1 MQEINKQDINNFID
15 SMKDDMIKSVQELVK
30 IKSVKDKPQLGAPFG
45 EGPAMALAKALKIAE
60 TLGFRT
66 ANIDNYVGYAEYGT
80 GEKTIAV
87 LGHVDVVPEGT
98 GWEYPP
104 YAAEI
109 HDGKIYG
116 RGSTDDKG
124 PIVAALYGLKALK
137 EAGLKPLHRIRIFFG
152 TDEESGS
159 KDMEYYLEH
168 AGEVP
173 VAGFTPD
180 AMYPLIRSEKGI
192 IMFNA
197 IKEFKRK
204 PSNIIVKYIHGGEA
218 ANAVPD
224 HCECALAVENDNL
237 KKSIVKKFNDFVK
250 EKKYQMELEEKNNML
265 ILKSKGIA
273 AHAMEPE
280 KGENAIMQLIV
291 FLDEVGLDNSD
302 VGDYVHFFTKNIGM
316 ETDGNSLGIKCMD
329 DTGELSLNVGVI
341 DLNEGKGLVSV
352 NPRYPCTF
360 KGADVMKKI
369 EEKARDAGIKIEI
382 LMGQP
387 PLYFPIDHPLV
398 KILMKVFEEQ
408 TNWKGLQPLSI
419 GGGTY
424 AKAIPNIVGFGP
436 LFPGEPVVEHRP
448 NEYFKIEDLILNA
461 KIYAYAIYELDKNIK
476 GT

>member
-1 MQEINKQDINNFID
+1 MQEINKQEISKLID

-30 IKSVKDKPQLGAPFG
+30 IKSVKDKPQPGAPFG
-45 EGPAMALAKALKIAE
+45 EGPATALTQALKIAE

-80 GEKTIAV
+80 GEKMIAV

-116 RGSTDDKG
+116 RGSIDDKG

-137 EAGLKPLHRIRIFFG
+137 DAGLRPLHRIRILFG

-192 IMFNA
+192 IIFNA
-197 IKEFKRK
+197 VKEFKK
-204 PSNIIVKYIHGGEA
+204 EPSNIILKYIHGGEA

-224 HCECALAVENDNL
+224 HCECALVVENDNL
-237 KKSIVKKFNDFVK
+237 RKSIVKKFNDFVK

-265 ILKSKGIA
+265 IAKSKGIA

-280 KGENAIMQLIV
+280 KGKNAAMQLIA
-291 FLDEVGLDNSD
+291 FLDTVGLANSD
-302 VGDYVHFFTKNIGM
+302 VADYVHFFAKNIGM
-316 ETDGNSLGIKCMD
+316 ETNGNSLGIKCMD
-329 DTGELSLNVGVI
+329 DTGELTLNVGVI
-341 DLNEGKGLVSV
+341 DLDEDKGLVSV

-360 KGADVMKKI
+360 KGIDIRKKI
-369 EEKARDAGIKIEI
+369 EEKARTAGIKIEI
-382 LMGQP
+382 LMDQP
-387 PLYFPIDHPLV
+387 PLYFSIDHPV
-398 KILMKVFEEQ
+398 IKILMKVFEEQ
-408 TNWKGLQPLSI
+408 TNKKGLQPLSI

-436 LFPGEPVVEHRP
+436 LFPGDPIVEHRP

-461 KIYAYAIYELDKNIK
+461 KIYAHAIYELDRNIK